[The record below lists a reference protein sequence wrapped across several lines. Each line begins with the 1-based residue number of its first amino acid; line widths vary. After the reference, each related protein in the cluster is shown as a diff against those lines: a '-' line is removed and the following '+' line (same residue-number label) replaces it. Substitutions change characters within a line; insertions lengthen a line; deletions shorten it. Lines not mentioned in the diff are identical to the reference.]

1 MDEEEEEF
9 SEEEI
14 AEMTANLK
22 EKKKTMEAALEEYL
36 ELRAEYLGFPNAY
49 TTSYAISSEF
59 ISPELV
65 INESNSWFITVPED
79 QPPSVTRGLFE
90 FGADSYSRQSIRV
103 RVETSE
109 D

>member
-1 MDEEEEEF
+1 MDDEEEEF

-22 EKKKTMEAALEEYL
+22 EKKKAMESALREYI
-36 ELRAEYLGFPNAY
+36 ELRAQYVGFPNSY
-49 TTSYAISSEF
+49 MTSYAISSEF

-65 INESNSWFITVPED
+65 NNDANSWFITVPED

-90 FGADSYSRQSIRV
+90 FGSDSYSRQSIRV
-103 RVETSE
+103 RVES
-109 D
+109 DGD

>member
-14 AEMTANLK
+14 QAMT
-22 EKKKTMEAALEEYL
+22 EKLNGVKKTMESAIRTYV
-36 ELRAEYLGFPNAY
+36 ELRAEYTGFPNSY
-49 TTSYAISSEF
+49 MTSYALSTEF
-59 ISPELV
+59 VSPELV
-65 INESNSWFITVPED
+65 QNDANSWFVAVPED

-90 FGADSYSRQSIRV
+90 FGAESYSRQSIRV
-103 RVETSE
+103 RVETNG